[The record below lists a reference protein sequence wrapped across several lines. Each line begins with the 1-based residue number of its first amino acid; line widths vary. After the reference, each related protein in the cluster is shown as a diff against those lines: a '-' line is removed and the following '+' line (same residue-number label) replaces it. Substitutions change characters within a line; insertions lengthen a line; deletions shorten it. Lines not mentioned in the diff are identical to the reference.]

1 MASDLEQLVEFGF
14 DQEKAQ
20 LALKK
25 AGGRKY
31 LAAKHAEHLNPA
43 TDMPPVQPALD
54 WLEKNADKS
63 VEQLNEEDSSIEP
76 PALKVGEEAKSL
88 VCDDCGKKFRSVAQ
102 AEFHASK
109 TDHENFSE
117 STEEIKPL
125 TEEEKKAKLEELRL
139 KLAEKRAGLSEQDK
153 LDKKKNEEIRKKA
166 TKESHDIKE
175 QLQNQERIKEAAA
188 KRKEKKDD
196 ELARQKILRQI
207 EADKAERKR
216 KAELEKAQRAGGAAY
231 AQPEPEPAAPAAP
244 KTTADYKE
252 ARLSL
257 RTPDGVKTMSFPVE
271 TTLFEVAHALGQ
283 QISKEVQTF
292 TTTFPRKVYD
302 SSDFGMTLKEAG
314 MVPSVALI
322 VGVA

>member
-1 MASDLEQLVEFGF
+1 MASDLEQLVSFGF
-14 DQEKAQ
+14 NEEKAK

-25 AGGRKY
+25 SGG
-31 LAAKHAEHLNPA
+31 L
-43 TDMPPVQPALD
+43 QPALD

-63 VEQLNEEDSSIEP
+63 VEQLNEEDSTLEP
-76 PALKVGEEAKSL
+76 PALNPGEEAKSL
-88 VCDDCGKKFRSVAQ
+88 ICDDCGKKFRSVAQ

-125 TEEEKKAKLEELRL
+125 TDEEKKAKLEELRI
-139 KLAEKRAGLSEQDK
+139 KLAEKRAGVSEQDK
-153 LDKKKNEEIRKKA
+153 EDKRKNEEIRKKA

-175 QLQNQERIKEAAA
+175 QLQNQERIKEAQA
-188 KRKEKKDD
+188 KRREKKEDD
-196 ELARQKILRQI
+196 LARKKILQQI
-207 EADKAERKR
+207 ETDKAERKR
-216 KAELEKAQRAGGAAY
+216 KADLEKAQRAGGAVY
-231 AQPEPEPAAPAAP
+231 AEPEPEKPAAAPVAP
-244 KTTADYKE
+244 KAAADYKE

-257 RTPDGVKTMSFPVE
+257 RTSAGNKTMSFPVE
-271 TTLFEVAHALGQ
+271 TTLFEVAHALGEDIQ
-283 QISKEVQTF
+283 KEVKTF

-322 VGVA
+322 VGTN